1 MQHWRFGPHD
11 LDLTDRGLIMG
22 IVNVTPDSFS
32 DGGRYLDTGRAV
44 EHALTLIA
52 EGADILDIGG
62 ESTRPGAEP
71 VEEAEELRRVLPVIR
86 AVRSQTQTL
95 ISIDT
100 MKAAVARSALDAG
113 ADIINDVTGL
123 RGDAAMLRLAAASNA
138 GIVVMHMTG
147 TPQTMQ
153 ANPHYDDVVTEVR
166 SWFEN
171 RLQLLEKEGV
181 APERVVLDP
190 GFGFGK
196 TLEHNLTLM
205 RELPQLS
212 VSDRPLLVG
221 VSRKSMIAKVLHSDA
236 MEDRFWPTIALS
248 AYAREHG
255 ARIVRVHDVKPNREA
270 LRMMEAILGPTM
282 TRELA
287 EQCYVGDAAGPKFD
301 SLKVIQSLKS

>member
-1 MQHWRFGPHD
+1 MFRWRFGNHD
-11 LDLTDRGLIMG
+11 LDLTHRGLIMG

-32 DGGRYLDTGRAV
+32 DGGRFLDTGRAV
-44 EHALTLIA
+44 LHALELIA

-71 VEEAEELRRVLPVIR
+71 VDEAEELRRVLPVIR
-86 AVRSQTQTL
+86 AVRSQTQAL

-100 MKAAVARSALDAG
+100 MKAAVARAALDAG

-123 RGDAAMLRLAAASNA
+123 RGDAAMPRVAADSKA
-138 GIVVMHMTG
+138 GIVIMHMTG
-147 TPQTMQ
+147 TPQSMQ
-153 ANPHYDDVVTEVR
+153 ANPQYDDVVAAVAAY
-166 SWFEN
+166 FAN
-171 RLQLLEKEGV
+171 RLHVLELEGI
-181 APERVVLDP
+181 APERIVLDP

-205 RELPQLS
+205 RELPQLATQ
-212 VSDRPLLVG
+212 RPLLVG
-221 VSRKSMIAKVLHSDA
+221 VSRKSMIARVIHSES

-270 LRMMEAILGPTM
+270 LRMMEAILDQGPS
-282 TRELA
+282 E
-287 EQCYVGDAAGPKFD
+287 
-301 SLKVIQSLKS
+301 S

>member
-1 MQHWRFGPHD
+1 MLRWRFGNHD
-11 LDLTDRGLIMG
+11 LDLTHRGLIMG

-32 DGGRYLDTGRAV
+32 DGGRFNDHGRAV
-44 EHALTLIA
+44 EHALALIA

-86 AVRSQTQTL
+86 AVRSQTNAL

-100 MKAAVARSALDAG
+100 MKASVARAALDAG

-123 RGDAAMLRLAAASNA
+123 RGDAAMLRAAAESNA
-138 GIVVMHMTG
+138 GLVVMHMTG

-166 SWFEN
+166 GYFEN
-171 RLQLLEKEGV
+171 RLRLLDNEGI

-196 TLEHNLTLM
+196 TLEHNLALM
-205 RELPQLS
+205 RDLPQLATL
-212 VSDRPLLVG
+212 RPLLIG

-236 MEDRFWPTIALS
+236 MDDRYWPTIALT
-248 AYAREHG
+248 ANAREHG

-270 LRMMEAILGPTM
+270 LRMMEAILG
-282 TRELA
+282 A
-287 EQCYVGDAAGPKFD
+287 V
-301 SLKVIQSLKS
+301 

>member
-1 MQHWRFGPHD
+1 MFRWRFGNHD
-11 LDLTDRGLIMG
+11 LDLTHRGLIMG

-32 DGGRYLDTGRAV
+32 DGGRFNDPGRAV
-44 EHALTLIA
+44 EHAFALLA

-71 VEEAEELRRVLPVIR
+71 VSETEELHRVLPVIR
-86 AVRSQTQTL
+86 AVRSQTKAL

-100 MKAAVARSALDAG
+100 MKASVARAALDAG

-123 RGDAAMLRLAAASNA
+123 RGDAAMPRVAAESRA
-138 GIVVMHMTG
+138 GLVVMHMTG

-153 ANPHYDDVVTEVR
+153 AHPQYDDVVAAVADY
-166 SWFEN
+166 FAN
-171 RLQLLEKEGV
+171 RLRVLENEGID
-181 APERVVLDP
+181 PERIVLDP

-205 RELPQLS
+205 RELPQLATQ
-212 VSDRPLLVG
+212 RPLLVG
-221 VSRKSMIAKVLHSDA
+221 VSRKSMIARVMHSDV

-255 ARIVRVHDVKPNREA
+255 ARIVRVHDVKPNCEA
-270 LRMMEAILGPTM
+270 LRMMEAILGG
-282 TRELA
+282 
-287 EQCYVGDAAGPKFD
+287 V
-301 SLKVIQSLKS
+301 

>member
-1 MQHWRFGPHD
+1 
-11 LDLTDRGLIMG
+11 MG

-32 DGGRYLDTGRAV
+32 DGGRFNDPGRAV
-44 EHALTLIA
+44 EHAFMLLA

-71 VEEAEELRRVLPVIR
+71 VDEAEELRRVLPVIR
-86 AVRSQTQTL
+86 AVRSQTKAL

-100 MKAAVARSALDAG
+100 MKATVARAALEAG

-123 RGDAAMLRLAAASNA
+123 RGDAAMPRVAAESKA
-138 GIVVMHMTG
+138 GLVVMHMTG

-153 ANPHYDDVVTEVR
+153 AHPQYDDVVAAV
-166 SWFEN
+166 SDYFEN
-171 RLQLLEKEGV
+171 RLRVLENEGID
-181 APERVVLDP
+181 PERIVLDP

-212 VSDRPLLVG
+212 TRRPLLVG
-221 VSRKSMIAKVLHSDA
+221 VSRKSMIARVIHSDA

-270 LRMMEAILGPTM
+270 LRMMEAIL
-282 TRELA
+282 
-287 EQCYVGDAAGPKFD
+287 AGA
-301 SLKVIQSLKS
+301 

>member
-1 MQHWRFGPHD
+1 MQHWRFGSHD

-44 EHALTLIA
+44 EHALELIA

-86 AVRSQTQTL
+86 AVRSQTKAL

-100 MKAAVARSALDAG
+100 MKAAVARAALDAG
-113 ADIINDVTGL
+113 TDIINDVTGL
-123 RGDAAMLRLAAASNA
+123 RGDAAMLRVAAASSA

-171 RLQLLEKEGV
+171 RLHLLEKEGI

-205 RELPQLS
+205 RELPQIS

-270 LRMMEAILGPTM
+270 LRMMEAIL
-282 TRELA
+282 
-287 EQCYVGDAAGPKFD
+287 QAA
-301 SLKVIQSLKS
+301 

>member
-1 MQHWRFGPHD
+1 MQHWRFGSHD

-44 EHALTLIA
+44 EHALALIA

-100 MKAAVARSALDAG
+100 MKAAVARAALDAG

-123 RGDAAMLRLAAASNA
+123 RGDAAMLRVAAASSA

-205 RELPQLS
+205 RELPQIS

-248 AYAREHG
+248 AYACEHG

-270 LRMMEAILGPTM
+270 LRMMEAIL
-282 TRELA
+282 
-287 EQCYVGDAAGPKFD
+287 AGA
-301 SLKVIQSLKS
+301 

>member
-1 MQHWRFGPHD
+1 MFRWRFGNHD
-11 LDLTDRGLIMG
+11 LDLTHRGLIMG

-32 DGGRYLDTGRAV
+32 DGGRFNDHGRAV

-71 VEEAEELRRVLPVIR
+71 VDETEELRRVLPVIR
-86 AVRSQTQTL
+86 AVRSQTQVL

-100 MKAAVARSALDAG
+100 MKAAVARAALDAG

-123 RGDAAMLRLAAASNA
+123 RGDAAMPRLAAETNA

-153 ANPHYDDVVTEVR
+153 SNPYYDDVVSEVR
-166 SWFEN
+166 SWFAE
-171 RLQLLEKEGV
+171 RLRLLENDGIGR
-181 APERVVLDP
+181 ERVVLDP

-196 TLEHNLTLM
+196 TLEHNLALM
-205 RELPQLS
+205 RELPQIA

-221 VSRKSMIAKVLHSDA
+221 VSRKSMIAKVLHADA

-270 LRMMEAILGPTM
+270 LQMVEAIIG
-282 TRELA
+282 
-287 EQCYVGDAAGPKFD
+287 
-301 SLKVIQSLKS
+301 S